1 MSNTYKGSI
10 GEQGAELDLA
20 QINVQDWFSQF
31 PMEKVSES
39 ERILVNRLIAEM
51 KNQVVA
57 TNYTFSDPRF
67 VMIVY
72 NLLKRNLITSDEYNF
87 TITEFLLVKQYFNN
101 SLDEKESEVL
111 NLFVDSYIQ
120 ISLGEREITQESK
133 VFLKES
139 AEAIDKSLLKYC
151 PVFLA
156 EKLDEAL
163 NYSIEEIDTN
173 DLKKL
178 DSEDVIVEGEQ
189 EDTFISEIEAEEEEE
204 AIIDALSGED
214 EMEGNRVEI
223 NAEEYNL
230 LDFLVNSDFTSDGN
244 GIMGVLEGDDDY
256 SIKDQIRIAKG
267 LSEKGVLFISTSIIN
282 GKKVTE
288 ASVND
293 DYQEES
299 EDSYGGYRLVNLI
312 FNGQN
317 IEDYYEDD
325 EKTIEEV
332 VETKEEPAQI
342 KEWRETIATL
352 QEMIDKNDA
361 PEMNDEWVA
370 TIEALMEEIKD
381 AGFKFE
387 YGGVT
392 NRNVF
397 AFRIPTWATP
407 ALINGDLSGLTYD
420 EVEKLDEFVDNI
432 SKLYGNAHFMLGKDS
447 YVVEFKRSNDI
458 DGNIG
463 GDVNTLYVKATL
475 PRRMFNDGGMSDSD
489 IRAEI
494 ERQEKKLSLASL
506 PESAKDV
513 IRKKIANL
521 EAQLSQQEEKPKVE
535 AKEEKGSMSNSD
547 IRAEIERQEKK
558 LSLASL
564 PESAKDVIRKK
575 IAKLEAQL
583 SEDDEDDSM
592 SEEQMRQEILEQE
605 TEAYYKEQAQ
615 QDSEIYA
622 EIKRQEKKLLLA
634 SLPESAKQ
642 VIRKKIATLKGQLST
657 ADEEPIEEA
666 PKKKEKPQPKEK
678 PIEKVIDKLEE
689 IEEEEEEESPI
700 QKALGKIKKVEEEPR
715 EPKKRGRKPKAKVEP
730 TEPKIP
736 QKRGRKPKPKVE
748 VEPKVPQKRGRK
760 PKPKL
765 SLSDF
770 GIGTKFN
777 INDFI

>member
-1 MSNTYKGSI
+1 MSNTYKGKI
-10 GEQGAELDLA
+10 GQQGADLDLA
-20 QINVQDWFSQF
+20 QIDVQTWFTQF
-31 PMEKVSES
+31 PSEKVSDAES
-39 ERILVNRLIAEM
+39 KLISDLIKEM
-51 KNQVVA
+51 RNQVVKA
-57 TNYTFSDPRF
+57 NYTFSDPRF
-67 VMIVY
+67 VMIAF
-72 NLLKRNLITSDEYNF
+72 NLFKRNYLMNKDYDF
-87 TITEFLLVKQYFNN
+87 TITEFLILKQYYQNT
-101 SLDEKESEVL
+101 LDDNESDAL
-111 NLFVDSYIQ
+111 NMFLNSYIEF
-120 ISLGEREITQESK
+120 SLSETELGNEDK
-133 VFLKES
+133 AYLKES
-139 AEAIDKSLLKYC
+139 AEAIATDKTLLGYC
-151 PVFLA
+151 PLFFV
-156 EKLDEAL
+156 EKIEEAI
-163 NYSIEEIDTN
+163 NYSIEEINTN
-173 DLKKL
+173 DLEEYTG
-178 DSEDVIVEGEQ
+178 EDIVSKDEE
-189 EDTFISEIEAEEEEE
+189 EDTLISEIEAEEEEE
-204 AIIDALSGED
+204 AIIDALSGEED
-214 EMEGNRVEI
+214 E
-223 NAEEYNL
+223 
-230 LDFLVNSDFTSDGN
+230 
-244 GIMGVLEGDDDY
+244 
-256 SIKDQIRIAKG
+256 
-267 LSEKGVLFISTSIIN
+267 
-282 GKKVTE
+282 E
-288 ASVND
+288 A
-293 DYQEES
+293 
-299 EDSYGGYRLVNLI
+299 
-312 FNGQN
+312 
-317 IEDYYEDD
+317 
-325 EKTIEEV
+325 EKTEG
-332 VETKEEPAQI
+332 EPSDI
-342 KEWRETIATL
+342 SEWRETIATL
-352 QEMIDKNDA
+352 QELIDENDS
-361 PEMNDEWVA
+361 PESNDEWQE
-370 TIEALMEEIKD
+370 TIDTLKELLAD
-381 AGFKFE
+381 SGFSFD

-397 AFRIPTWATP
+397 AFRIPTWATS

-420 EVEKLDEFVDNI
+420 EIEKLDEFVDNI

-447 YVVEFKRSNDI
+447 DVVEFKRSNDI

-475 PRRMFNDGGMSDSD
+475 PRRMYNDGGMSD
-489 IRAEI
+489 
-494 ERQEKKLSLASL
+494 
-506 PESAKDV
+506 
-513 IRKKIANL
+513 
-521 EAQLSQQEEKPKVE
+521 
-535 AKEEKGSMSNSD
+535 SD

-592 SEEQMRQEILEQE
+592 SEEQMRQEMLEQE
-605 TEAYYKEQAQ
+605 TEAYYKEQSK

-622 EIKRQEKKLLLA
+622 EIERQEKKLLLA

-642 VIRKKIATLKGQLST
+642 VIRKKIAILKGQLST